1 MGMISFIKEAGQKL
15 FGNKPEIAAAV
26 AEPSNQ
32 EKAAA
37 ANTAASEAI
46 GTYIKAQG
54 LSTDGLT
61 ISFNGADQIVTVGGA
76 VADMETR
83 EKIVVCCGN
92 VQGVAGVADEMTC
105 PDVPECTY
113 HTVVSG
119 DTLSAVAKKAYGN
132 ANLYPQIF
140 EANKPMLSSP
150 DKIYPGQVLR
160 IPAQA

>member
-1 MGMISFIKEAGQKL
+1 MGMISFIKEAGEKL
-15 FGNKPEIAAAV
+15 FGSKPEIAAAV
-26 AEPSNQ
+26 AEPTNE
-32 EKAAA
+32 EKAVA
-37 ANTAASEAI
+37 ANAVASEAI
-46 GTYIKAQG
+46 GKYIVAQG

-61 ISFNGADQIVTVGGA
+61 ISFSGADQIVTVAGA
-76 VADMETR
+76 VADQEAR
-83 EKIVVCCGN
+83 EKIIVCCGN
-92 VQGVAGVADEMTC
+92 VHGVAGVADEMTC
-105 PDVPECTY
+105 PEVPECTY

-160 IPAQA
+160 IPPQ